1 MTAIALALIPCVIVQ
16 FILNERELQLKHQ
29 QMLAGM
35 SIPGYWVSNIL
46 FDILMAYIPIGL
58 IILLMAL
65 FDKFYD
71 GAWVLF
77 LLYPPAVVPYTY
89 VKSFLFKS
97 DINAQI
103 NTLFHHFIAAGLG
116 VSVVFTLQQIP
127 EMMLWGDALR
137 WTFTLVPSFCV
148 THGLLWSASGNLIRE
163 NRTEPTT
170 QDGVPIPR

>member
-1 MTAIALALIPCVIVQ
+1 M
-16 FILNERELQLKHQ
+16 
-29 QMLAGM
+29 
-35 SIPGYWVSNIL
+35 
-46 FDILMAYIPIGL
+46 
-58 IILLMAL
+58 LMAL

-103 NTLFHHFIAAGLG
+103 NTLFLHFIAAGLG